1 MDTSGSGEAARSRW
15 PALVFTLVSGL
26 LDVLRKPTVF
36 ISYRR
41 RDTARY
47 AELIHERLVAE
58 LGRGNVFFDRDD
70 IDYGKDFARIIEAR
84 VRTCQVL
91 LVLVGPDWLTP
102 PDDQGVRR
110 PRLEDADDY
119 VRHEIESGLRRGT
132 ACRVI
137 PVCVHGA
144 KMPAAADLPAALA
157 GFAALN
163 ACEIDDAASAEGV
176 EKLVSSIVGT
186 GVPLSEFSRTLRFQR
201 SVMPLVVCAVLAA
214 LSAGWVNLLDV
225 AAIDVRFTDVITR
238 LADSHA
244 ERQPDER
251 VVLVAITAASER
263 RLDKKDFDASWR
275 HEHARLIRTLAERGA
290 AAVVFDVYLKA
301 RSAYDGELVAA
312 VQEARRRGM
321 AVVFGSESAR
331 DDLLGTAVTGLEAAG
346 ADIGLLC
353 IGKPKTFA
361 SITLAMLAVARTV
374 EGRPSYLPSI
384 GLLALGPAA
393 RVRKIEFG
401 ERRIE
406 LDTAAGELRT
416 VHFSTDEL
424 VTPQLKPGCGLKTGD
439 RTAQSIVRLSP
450 LEVLRSPPKR
460 LDYADLVAPIGDR
473 PAPIAAGR
481 IFLVGRE
488 SDGDRRWVSFG
499 LHQEER
505 YGFEIH
511 ADILHML
518 VAQEHVRPLAFGWQM
533 LIALT
538 LAYQGQR
545 VVRLAAFGRRAVRW
559 LALSAAVAGYFV
571 IAVHLYAEYGILLEL
586 YPLIAFIL
594 AHALLV
600 HSARKLGLWKGRR
613 R

>member
-15 PALVFTLVSGL
+15 PAFVFTLVSGL

-58 LGRGNVFFDRDD
+58 LGRGNVFYDRDD

-110 PRLEDADDY
+110 LRLEDADDY

-163 ACEIDDAASAEGV
+163 ACEIDDATSAEGV

-275 HEHARLIRTLAERGA
+275 QEHARLIRTLAERGGDA
-290 AAVVFDVYLKA
+290 H
-301 RSAYDGELVAA
+301 
-312 VQEARRRGM
+312 RR
-321 AVVFGSESAR
+321 
-331 DDLLGTAVTGLEAAG
+331 TG
-346 ADIGLLC
+346 
-353 IGKPKTFA
+353 P
-361 SITLAMLAVARTV
+361 
-374 EGRPSYLPSI
+374 
-384 GLLALGPAA
+384 
-393 RVRKIEFG
+393 
-401 ERRIE
+401 
-406 LDTAAGELRT
+406 
-416 VHFSTDEL
+416 
-424 VTPQLKPGCGLKTGD
+424 
-439 RTAQSIVRLSP
+439 
-450 LEVLRSPPKR
+450 
-460 LDYADLVAPIGDR
+460 
-473 PAPIAAGR
+473 
-481 IFLVGRE
+481 
-488 SDGDRRWVSFG
+488 
-499 LHQEER
+499 
-505 YGFEIH
+505 
-511 ADILHML
+511 
-518 VAQEHVRPLAFGWQM
+518 
-533 LIALT
+533 
-538 LAYQGQR
+538 
-545 VVRLAAFGRRAVRW
+545 RRAVAPRR
-559 LALSAAVAGYFV
+559 
-571 IAVHLYAEYGILLEL
+571 
-586 YPLIAFIL
+586 
-594 AHALLV
+594 
-600 HSARKLGLWKGRR
+600 SARKRNGGGDCGRG
-613 R
+613 

>member
-1 MDTSGSGEAARSRW
+1 MDTSGSGETGRSRW
-15 PALVFTLVSGL
+15 PAAVLTLAGSL

-47 AELIHERLVAE
+47 ADLIHERLVAE
-58 LGRGNVFFDRDD
+58 LGRGNVFYDREDV
-70 IDYGKDFARIIEAR
+70 DYGKDFARIIEAR

-91 LVLVGPDWLTP
+91 LVLVGPDWLAP

-144 KMPAAADLPAALA
+144 KMPAAADLPATMA

-163 ACEIDDAASAEGV
+163 ACEIDDATSAEGV
-176 EKLVSSIVGT
+176 EKLVSSVVGT

-238 LADSHA
+238 LADGHA
-244 ERQPDER
+244 ARQPDER
-251 VVLVAITAASER
+251 VVLVAITAASEK
-263 RLDKKDFDASWR
+263 RLNKPFVGTAWR
-275 HEHARLIRTLAERGA
+275 PQYAQLIRTLAERGA

-301 RSAYDGELVAA
+301 QSAHDGELVAA
-312 VQEARRRGM
+312 VAEARRRGM
-321 AVVFGSESAR
+321 AVVFGSESAH
-331 DDLLGTAVTGLEAAG
+331 DDRLSMAVTGLEAAG
-346 ADIGLLC
+346 ANVGLLC
-353 IGKPKTFA
+353 IGAPKAFGH
-361 SITLAMLAVARTV
+361 ITLAMFAVARSV
-374 EGRPSYLPSI
+374 EGRPTYMPSI

-424 VTPQLKPGCGLKTGD
+424 VTPQSHPKCGLKAGD
-439 RTAQSIVRLSP
+439 RIAQSMVRLSP
-450 LEVLRSPPKR
+450 LHLLRSAPKR
-460 LDYADLVAPIGDR
+460 LDYADLIAPIDDP
-473 PAPIAAGR
+473 PATVAAGR

-488 SDGDRRWVSFG
+488 SDNDQSRVSFG
-499 LHQEER
+499 LHQEQR

-545 VVRLAAFGRRAVRW
+545 VVRLAAFGHRAVRW

-594 AHALLV
+594 AHVLLV

-613 R
+613 H